1 MSGSTYFVKSLIK
14 CPVKNSVKRLV
25 KRPVKYSAKRCHCRA
40 MRALRRFG
48 LPALFALAVPFAG
61 IGAGAAP
68 AAPERAAPQSQGFS
82 PTRLARI
89 GARMQEAVDA
99 GVMVGG
105 QALIAR
111 RGQLVYSEVWGQA
124 DREKKTP
131 MAEDALYR
139 IYSMTKP
146 ITSVALLML
155 YEEGRFL
162 LSDPVETYLPEFA
175 GLTLLQENGA
185 GEPEPVAPRRPPTI
199 RDLLRHSAGLSY
211 GVFGDTAV
219 DRRYREADLFRAATL
234 GEFTRR
240 LAQLPLLYEPGT
252 RWHYSVAVDVQGRLV
267 EVIGGL
273 PFGEFL
279 RRRIFAPLGME
290 DTFFVVPQDK
300 RSRLAQLYSP
310 LGTKLDWSTPWTFSA
325 EQRLVPAD
333 PELTRAYL
341 DGSRFESGG
350 AGLVSTADD
359 YLRFALMLAGG
370 GAYRGVRLLAPGTVR
385 HMQGD
390 HIQDLDSRGLWNSGA
405 FGLGVGIVG
414 DTAGKSGEL
423 GAAQAYGWGGAAGTN
438 FWVDPANDIVGLFM
452 VQSMPHQTDLAR
464 KFRVLTYQAFM
475 Q

>member
-1 MSGSTYFVKSLIK
+1 MIPSTY
-14 CPVKNSVKRLV
+14 PVKFLMQF
-25 KRPVKYSAKRCHCRA
+25 SARRRHCPALRA
-40 MRALRRFG
+40 VRRFG
-48 LPALFALAVPFAG
+48 LPTLFALAVPFAAT
-61 IGAGAAP
+61 GAGAAP
-68 AAPERAAPQSQGFS
+68 AAPERAAPEHQGFS
-82 PTRLARI
+82 STRLERI

-111 RGQLVYSEVWGQA
+111 RGQLVYNQVWGQA
-124 DREKKTP
+124 DREKNIP
-131 MAEDALYR
+131 MAKDALYR

-155 YEEGRFL
+155 YEEGHFL
-162 LSDPVETYLPEFA
+162 LNDPVETYLPEFA
-175 GLTLLQENGA
+175 GLTLLKENATGA
-185 GEPEPVAPRRPPTI
+185 PEPVAPRRPPTI
-199 RDLLRHSAGLSY
+199 RDLLRHSAGFSY
-211 GVFGDTAV
+211 GVFGGTAV
-219 DRRYREADLFRAATL
+219 DRRYREANLLRAPTL

-267 EVIGGL
+267 EVIGGM

-279 RRRIFAPLGME
+279 RRRIFAPLGMK
-290 DTFFVVPQDK
+290 DTFFVVPEHK

-310 LGTKLDWSTPWTFSA
+310 LGTQLDWSTLWTFTA

-341 DGSRFESGG
+341 DGSQFESGG
-350 AGLVSTADD
+350 AGLVSTSAD

-370 GAYRGVRLLAPGTVR
+370 GAYQGVRLLAPGTVR
-385 HMQGD
+385 HMQGN
-390 HIQDLDSRGLWNSGA
+390 HIQNLDSSGLWNSGA
-405 FGLGVGIVG
+405 FGLGVGIAG
-414 DTAGKSGEL
+414 DTAAESGEL
-423 GAAQAYGWGGAAGTN
+423 GAAAAYGWGGAAGTN

-452 VQSMPHQTDLAR
+452 VQSMLHQTNLAR

-475 Q
+475 H

>member
-1 MSGSTYFVKSLIK
+1 MTLSTYPMKFLMQFSAQRRH
-14 CPVKNSVKRLV
+14 CPAL
-25 KRPVKYSAKRCHCRA
+25 RA
-40 MRALRRFG
+40 VRRFG
-48 LPALFALAVPFAG
+48 LSALFALAVPFAG
-61 IGAGAAP
+61 TGVGAAP
-68 AAPERAAPQSQGFS
+68 AAPERVAPQHQGFS
-82 PTRLARI
+82 STRLERI

-111 RGQLVYSEVWGQA
+111 RGQLVYNQVWGQA
-124 DREKKTP
+124 DREKNIP
-131 MAEDALYR
+131 MGKDALYR

-155 YEEGRFL
+155 YEEGHFL
-162 LSDPVETYLPEFA
+162 LNDPIETYLPEFA
-175 GLTLLQENGA
+175 GLTLLKESATGA
-185 GEPEPVAPRRPPTI
+185 PEPVAPRRPPTI

-219 DRRYREADLFRAATL
+219 DRRYREADLFRAPTL

-267 EVIGGL
+267 EVIGGM

-279 RRRIFAPLGME
+279 RRRIFAPLGMK
-290 DTFFVVPQDK
+290 DTFFVVPEHK

-310 LGTKLDWSTPWTFSA
+310 LGTQLDWSTSWTFTA

-333 PELTRAYL
+333 PELSRAYL

-350 AGLVSTADD
+350 AGLVSTAAD

-370 GAYRGVRLLAPGTVR
+370 GAYQGVRLLAPGTVR
-385 HMQGD
+385 HMQGN
-390 HIQDLDSRGLWNSGA
+390 HVQNLDSSSLPGNVGA

-414 DTAGKSGEL
+414 DTAGQSGEL
-423 GAAQAYGWGGAAGTN
+423 GAAAAYGWGGAAGTN

-452 VQSMPHQTDLAR
+452 VQSMPHQTNLAR

-475 Q
+475 H